1 MRPNLFASAA
11 LGAALLAGCAGL
23 VSPDQGDQGGDGLA
37 IRTERTEYAVSRSG
51 ASLVT
56 TIGLTLTNGTE
67 GPAYLATCHGV
78 HPPVLQKR
86 VGDRWVTA
94 YAAVVPLCLGPPE
107 VVEPGETFPYTF
119 RVSGAPR
126 GSNSYPQ
133 FEVDEVPGTYRLAWA
148 VYRTWEPDGGRP
160 GLGELFP
167 RESTVSNEF
176 TLRD

>member
-1 MRPNLFASAA
+1 MRANLFASAA
-11 LGAALLAGCAGL
+11 LAAALLAGCAGL
-23 VSPDQGDQGGDGLA
+23 VNPDPGGDGLS

-51 ASLVT
+51 SSLVT
-56 TIGLTLTNGTE
+56 SIGLSLTNGTE
-67 GPAYLATCHGV
+67 GPAYLATCNGV

-94 YAAVVPLCLGPPE
+94 YAAVVALCLGPPE
-107 VVEPGETFPYTF
+107 VVEPGETFSYTL
-119 RVSGAPR
+119 RVSAAPR

-167 RESTVSNEF
+167 REATVSNEF